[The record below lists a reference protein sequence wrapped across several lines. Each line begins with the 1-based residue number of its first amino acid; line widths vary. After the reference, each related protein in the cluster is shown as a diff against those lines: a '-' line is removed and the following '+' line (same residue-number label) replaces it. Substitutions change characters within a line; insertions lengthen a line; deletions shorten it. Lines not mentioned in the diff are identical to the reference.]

1 MTLPH
6 SRLHV
11 LLSFPF
17 RLFFL
22 LTGIYG
28 AIIIPVWLGL
38 FLAGWSLP
46 VGPMPMQWHS
56 HEVLYGLVPAA
67 IAGFVLTAV
76 CNWTGAAPLQGSKL
90 LILGLVWLA
99 GRVVIWNAS
108 YLPNLLVAVVDLLFL
123 PALAAYLFV
132 VLQRH
137 GNKRNLILVAV
148 IGLLFVGNLCM
159 HMGYAEGSLL
169 LLRTGKI
176 IALDVIALI
185 MVIIAGRIIPAFTT
199 NWLRLNKPDSSGAKT
214 SSPIEYLALT
224 STLLML
230 PADLFI
236 KSPEIAGAI
245 TLTAFLSNAIRLAGW
260 AGWKTLPEP
269 LLWILHL
276 GYSWLVLALLL
287 KAMSAFGLPTASAW
301 QHALGTGAMTTL
313 ILGVMTRV
321 VLGHTGRPLKLP
333 RFATLIYAAIS
344 FAAVFRLLTA
354 LSVVDYQPGLVIAGI
369 TWTLA
374 FALFVLIYWP
384 LLSQPRVD
392 GRPG

>member
-1 MTLPH
+1 MTLPY
-6 SRLHV
+6 SRPPV
-11 LLSFPF
+11 LLTFPF

-28 AIIIPVWLGL
+28 AIIIPAWLGL

-46 VGPMPMQWHS
+46 VGPMPMEWHS
-56 HEVLYGLVPAA
+56 HEMLYGMVPAA

-76 CNWTGAAPLQGSKL
+76 CNWTGASPLQGYRL
-90 LILGLVWLA
+90 LALGLIWLA

-108 YLPNLLVAVVDLLFL
+108 YLPNIVVAVVDLLFL
-123 PALAAYLFV
+123 PVLAAYLFV
-132 VLQRH
+132 LLQRH

-148 IGLLFVGNLCM
+148 ISVLFVGNLCM

-169 LLRTGKI
+169 LVRTGKI
-176 IALDVIALI
+176 IALDVIALV

-199 NWLRLNKPDSSGAKT
+199 NWLRLNKPDSNGAKT
-214 SSPIEYLALT
+214 FPAIEYLALI

-230 PADLFI
+230 PTDLFI
-236 KSPEIAGAI
+236 KSPEVAGVIA
-245 TLTAFLSNAIRLAGW
+245 LTAFLANAIRLAGW
-260 AGWKTLPEP
+260 SGWKILSEP

-287 KAMSAFGLPTASAW
+287 KSMSAFGLPTASAW
-301 QHALGTGAMTTL
+301 QHALGTGAMATL

-344 FAAVFRLLTA
+344 LAAVFRLLTA
-354 LSVVDYQPGLVIAGI
+354 FSVMDYQIGLMISGVA
-369 TWTLA
+369 WTLA

-384 LLSQPRVD
+384 LLNQPRVD